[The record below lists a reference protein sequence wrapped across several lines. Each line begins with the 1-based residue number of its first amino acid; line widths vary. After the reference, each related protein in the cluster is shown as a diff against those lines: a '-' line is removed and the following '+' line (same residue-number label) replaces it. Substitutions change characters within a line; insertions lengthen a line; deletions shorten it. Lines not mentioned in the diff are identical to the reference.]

1 MRLFRILI
9 LFSALILG
17 IWACSQDDD
26 GPLDLS
32 SSNQTFGGKGFF
44 KKAVLDSGSLIYL
57 AGDTLHIYM
66 DSIWTFSNCALKR
79 LGVDASREDSVLVL
93 KPYFDIEVT
102 DEDCA
107 APLYRPDTIL
117 KYYMAS
123 HLLAGI
129 SMVQVKNDAD
139 TVLDSILVRRGKL
152 TWDTIRIY
160 VDSLFD
166 SVHSLPLRTEGS
178 PSVVRVLDS
187 ITPRTFVWRTMK
199 SNCGLRI
206 DNCDSVVTD
215 TLFPSSWRLDD
226 TTLVPVHYACADTDL
241 VYCHSNRWEN
251 DSTDLGK
258 LQERPDTIWHTST
271 YYVESIPECGAVD
284 KFSRGSFYIANEF
297 VVTREV
303 FERSD
308 SEPSC
313 GPSTTK
319 ELFVYDI
326 GRNHYV
332 ADTVDVD
339 SLVKAWKSAKVAKSA
354 KSK

>member
-1 MRLFRILI
+1 MRLLRILI
-9 LFSALILG
+9 MSSALLLG

-32 SSNQTFGGKGFF
+32 SSDEVYSGRGFF
-44 KKAVLDSGSLIYL
+44 RTAVLDSGSSIYL

-79 LGVDASREDSVLVL
+79 LGVDASKEDSVLVL
-93 KPYFDIEVT
+93 KPFFEIEAT
-102 DEDCA
+102 SEDCA
-107 APLYRPDTIL
+107 APMFRPDTIL
-117 KYYMAS
+117 RYYMAS
-123 HLLAGI
+123 YLLNGI
-129 SMVQVKNDAD
+129 SMVQVKNDED
-139 TVLDSILVRRGKL
+139 NILDSILVRRGKL
-152 TWDTIRIY
+152 SWDTVRIY

-166 SVHSLPLRTEGS
+166 SVHSLPVRTQGS

-187 ITPRTFVWRTMK
+187 ITPQVFIWRTMK

-206 DNCDSVVTD
+206 DNCDSVVND
-215 TLFPSSWRLDD
+215 TLFPSSWRKDD

-251 DSTDLGK
+251 DSTALGE

-271 YYVESIPECGAVD
+271 YYMEQIPECGSVD
-284 KFSRGSFYIANEF
+284 RFSRGSFYIANDF

-303 FERSD
+303 FEPND
-308 SEPSC
+308 TEPSC

-319 ELFVYDI
+319 DMFIYDI
-326 GRNHYV
+326 GRNTYV

-339 SLVKAWKSAKVAKSA
+339 SLVKAWKSAKVAKS
-354 KSK
+354 K